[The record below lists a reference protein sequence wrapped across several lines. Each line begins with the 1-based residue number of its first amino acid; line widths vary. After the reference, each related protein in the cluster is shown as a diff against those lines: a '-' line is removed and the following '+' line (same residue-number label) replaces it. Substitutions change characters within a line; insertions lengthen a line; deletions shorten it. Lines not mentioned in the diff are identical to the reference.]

1 MDDRP
6 MTPREAYESMMNG
19 EDVTTGKKANA
30 AFARYLLR
38 SQAGKLAV
46 ESCTES
52 ISFTPDEMNPWVA
65 SVIFSGGE
73 ISENGQTLLA
83 AMRNNAHQTEM
94 IVDGNGN
101 TIQIMFY
108 VYTFE
113 ED

>member
-6 MTPREAYESMMNG
+6 LTPREAYESMMNG
-19 EDVTTGKKANA
+19 GDAKTGNPVNA

-52 ISFTPDEMNPWVA
+52 ISFTPDDMNPWVA
-65 SVIFSGGE
+65 SVKFSGGKL
-73 ISENGQTLLA
+73 SDNGQTLLC
-83 AMRNNAHQTEM
+83 AMRNNAHRTEM
-94 IVDGNGN
+94 AVDGDAV
-101 TIQIMFY
+101 QIMFY